1 MKNQNLES
9 KKNEILEKTWNYLL
23 RTGIYDASIGELC
36 KEEKI
41 SQSSLYYWFK
51 NKDDIW
57 ISAGK
62 YGLQNVV
69 ESMFSHTLAHTSD
82 MENYFKNLL
91 DNVDPY
97 KHDLRLAIQLTTSP
111 VFGERM
117 RLKAKDFYSIY
128 ENFGAKLLE
137 IFDASPE
144 SVEIF
149 IYTVL
154 MAIVDYV
161 VWDDRV
167 VTQKILD
174 NLADRSKRHLE
185 SRQQEKE

>member
-1 MKNQNLES
+1 MEMNNSES
-9 KKNEILEKTWNYLL
+9 KKKIIEKTWNYLL

-69 ESMFSHTLAHTSD
+69 ETMFSHTLASAND
-82 MENYFKNLL
+82 MRNYFRNLL
-91 DNVDPY
+91 DTVDPY
-97 KHDLRLAIQLTTSP
+97 KQDLRLAIQLTTSP

-117 RLKAKDFYSIY
+117 RLKAKEFDIIY
-128 ENFGAKLLE
+128 ANFGAKLME
-137 IFDASPE
+137 IFDVEPE
-144 SVEIF
+144 YVEIF

-161 VWDDRV
+161 VWDDRR

-174 NLADRSKRHLE
+174 NLAERAERHLE
-185 SRQQEKE
+185 SRQQEKQ